1 MFESIVVPLDLEAGG
16 DRALPIAGALAR
28 GAGVTLELI
37 TVSSP
42 GMSEEFDLYDLSQ
55 RARSTGAAS
64 TTRVL
69 HGNNVADTILS
80 FVDDRPNPLVV
91 MGTRARGPLGE
102 YFLGSVSEAVLT
114 SATDPVLLVGP
125 RTDIDEPSPTPTLVI
140 AVDGFA
146 AATALA
152 PAVTAWVESFGG
164 PPPWMVEVAPDEGDE
179 DAGDSSPGRRLG
191 DLLDGRG
198 ITVEWEVSQ
207 DRRPVDAL
215 VDFADHVA
223 DAVLAVASSR
233 WTDPRPRFTSTA
245 RKLTQQAHHPVLVV
259 PVRDAGDGAP

>member
-1 MFESIVVPLDLEAGG
+1 
-16 DRALPIAGALAR
+16 
-28 GAGVTLELI
+28 
-37 TVSSP
+37 
-42 GMSEEFDLYDLSQ
+42 
-55 RARSTGAAS
+55 
-64 TTRVL
+64 
-69 HGNNVADTILS
+69 
-80 FVDDRPNPLVV
+80 
-91 MGTRARGPLGE
+91 
-102 YFLGSVSEAVLT
+102 
-114 SATDPVLLVGP
+114 
-125 RTDIDEPSPTPTLVI
+125 
-140 AVDGFA
+140 
-146 AATALA
+146 
-152 PAVTAWVESFGG
+152 
-164 PPPWMVEVAPDEGDE
+164 MVEVAPDEGDE

-191 DLLDGRG
+191 DLLDERG